1 MPKMR
6 KFLFWNEK
14 GDEKETEQLSL
25 TRAVKSVQSDFK
37 DQFIGV
43 EYISKKG
50 KEVVFEIVKSEKH
63 KAFTTFFAEA
73 KIDDVVKGKGKGNNK
88 KKAEQATAEDACN
101 KLKVTASLNELKVTF
116 TLVV

>member
-25 TRAVKSVQSDFK
+25 TRAVKSVQGDFK

-50 KEVVFEIVKSEKH
+50 KEMIDTVKLPWGR
-63 KAFTTFFAEA
+63 
-73 KIDDVVKGKGKGNNK
+73 KIRQAIQTEQKRAALTVHGRFGK
-88 KKAEQATAEDACN
+88 KKTKSRQ
-101 KLKVTASLNELKVTF
+101 SLY
-116 TLVV
+116 

>member
-25 TRAVKSVQSDFK
+25 TRAVKSVQSNFK

-50 KEVVFEIVKSEKH
+50 KEMIDTIKLPWGRKVRQAIQTEKKRADL
-63 KAFTTFFAEA
+63 KA
-73 KIDDVVKGKGKGNNK
+73 K
-88 KKAEQATAEDACN
+88 QA
-101 KLKVTASLNELKVTF
+101 LR
-116 TLVV
+116 

>member
-50 KEVVFEIVKSEKH
+50 KEVVDRIKLPWGRKVRQAIETEKKRAAL
-63 KAFTTFFAEA
+63 KA
-73 KIDDVVKGKGKGNNK
+73 K
-88 KKAEQATAEDACN
+88 QQR
-101 KLKVTASLNELKVTF
+101 
-116 TLVV
+116 

>member
-50 KEVVFEIVKSEKH
+50 KEVVDRIKLPWGRKVRQAIETEKKRAAL
-63 KAFTTFFAEA
+63 KA
-73 KIDDVVKGKGKGNNK
+73 K
-88 KKAEQATAEDACN
+88 QA
-101 KLKVTASLNELKVTF
+101 LRY
-116 TLVV
+116 

>member
-50 KEVVFEIVKSEKH
+50 KEVVDRIKLPWGRKVRQTIETEKKRAAL
-63 KAFTTFFAEA
+63 KA
-73 KIDDVVKGKGKGNNK
+73 K
-88 KKAEQATAEDACN
+88 QA
-101 KLKVTASLNELKVTF
+101 LR
-116 TLVV
+116 